1 MATKI
6 IMEREV
12 QDRFFDIITNQKN
25 NTPSNAFKVYQKL
38 VYYRYSE
45 IITSTF
51 IQYCKNLSQEELDKT
66 IFEFMKNPPK
76 TEFVWKIANDYRKF
90 VKKQKYFEDKKYMY
104 ELLYFD
110 WIEVEI
116 YMKEYKEKKV
126 KDLSWNNK
134 YKLSKSSRI
143 KKFKYDVIN
152 GNYEEK
158 RENFLI
164 IYFDFNQ
171 NEVLYREINEVIYAL
186 IKKLDKKTIIKS
198 ALKELCK
205 DNDINYKEAKTLLLE
220 PLNELILNKALIKN

>member
-1 MATKI
+1 MASEK

-66 IFEFMKNPPK
+66 IFEFLKNPPK

-134 YKLSKSSRI
+134 YKLSQSARI

-171 NEVLYREINEVIYAL
+171 NEVLYREINQVIYAL
-186 IKKLDKKTIIKS
+186 IKKLDKKTIKS
-198 ALKELCK
+198 TLKELCK

-220 PLNELILNKALIKN
+220 PLNELVLNKALIKN

>member
-1 MATKI
+1 MTTKI

-134 YKLSKSSRI
+134 YKLSQSARI

-171 NEVLYREINEVIYAL
+171 NEVLYREINQVIYAL
-186 IKKLDKKTIIKS
+186 IKKLDKKTINS
-198 ALKELCK
+198 TLKELCK
-205 DNDINYKEAKTLLLE
+205 DNDISYKEAKDLLLE
-220 PLNELILNKALIKN
+220 PLNELVLNKALIKN

>member
-1 MATKI
+1 MATKK

-51 IQYCKNLSQEELDKT
+51 IQYCKNLSQGELDKT

-134 YKLSKSSRI
+134 YKLSKSARI

-158 RENFLI
+158 REHFLI

-186 IKKLDKKTIIKS
+186 IKKLDKKTTIKS
-198 ALKELCK
+198 VLKELCK

-220 PLNELILNKALIKN
+220 PLNELVLNKALIKN

>member
-1 MATKI
+1 MASKK

-134 YKLSKSSRI
+134 YKLSQSARI

-171 NEVLYREINEVIYAL
+171 NEVLYREINQVIYAL
-186 IKKLDKKTIIKS
+186 IKKLDKKTIKS
-198 ALKELCK
+198 TLKELCK

-220 PLNELILNKALIKN
+220 PLNELVLNKALIKN

>member
-1 MATKI
+1 MASKK

-90 VKKQKYFEDKKYMY
+90 VKKQKYFEDKRYMY

-134 YKLSKSSRI
+134 YKLSQSARI

-171 NEVLYREINEVIYAL
+171 NEVLYREINQVIYAL
-186 IKKLDKKTIIKS
+186 IKKLDKQTIKS
-198 ALKELCK
+198 TLKELCK

-220 PLNELILNKALIKN
+220 PLNELVLNKALIKN